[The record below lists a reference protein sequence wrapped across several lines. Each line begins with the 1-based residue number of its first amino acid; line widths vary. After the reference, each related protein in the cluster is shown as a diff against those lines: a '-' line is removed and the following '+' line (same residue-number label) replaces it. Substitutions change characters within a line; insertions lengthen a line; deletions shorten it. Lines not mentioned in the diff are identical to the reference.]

1 MTDKNFDNE
10 TNTKNS
16 TDEKLNE
23 GCAKSSESCKDFV
36 RQSVEEWMDSIS
48 LVTETFGKQMAR
60 LCKINPF
67 VLGYQR
73 LLNDIW
79 ELYKRNEVFLP
90 SIYSGATYEDAEELA
105 SHIRDSH
112 DKILA
117 DLDFIKFCE
126 IISDTLYADVIET
139 LAFNSFS
146 VDAVIE
152 AWYGDDDCDC
162 CCEDC
167 EGCEGCEGCDSADDE
182 DSEDGC
188 GCEDCEGCETYD
200 SGDNRCDSCTAKG
213 ACCGLGEL

>member
-1 MTDKNFDNE
+1 MTNKNFVHNDE
-10 TNTKNS
+10 TKAKNCAN
-16 TDEKLNE
+16 EKLGE
-23 GCAKSSESCKDFV
+23 DCVKSPDKEDEAIL
-36 RQSVEEWMDSIS
+36 QHMEEWMDSIS
-48 LVTETFGKQMAR
+48 SVTETFGRRMAR

-90 SIYSGATYEDAEELA
+90 SIYSGATHEDAEELA

-117 DLDFIKFCE
+117 DLDFIKLCE

-152 AWYGDDDCDC
+152 AWYDEDDCDC
-162 CCEDC
+162 CCED
-167 EGCEGCEGCDSADDE
+167 CEGCEGCDSADDE

-188 GCEDCEGCETYD
+188 DCEDYEGCETCD